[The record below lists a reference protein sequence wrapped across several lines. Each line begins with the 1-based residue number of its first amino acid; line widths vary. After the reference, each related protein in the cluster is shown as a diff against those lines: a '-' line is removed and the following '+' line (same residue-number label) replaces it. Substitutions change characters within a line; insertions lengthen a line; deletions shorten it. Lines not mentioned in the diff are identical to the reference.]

1 MEVEMLDIRIAEKNH
16 HQAISECVDAAYR
29 MYIQRIGKKPAPM
42 LADYNELI
50 SKNLVYVATAKE
62 EVKGLIVLMM
72 QGNYLLIENVAVH
85 PVFQGQGVGRRLI
98 EFAIEFAK
106 EADLQE
112 VRLYT
117 NELMTENLQYYPTF
131 GFIEVDRRIVDGYSR
146 VYMSKSL

>member
-1 MEVEMLDIRIAEKNH
+1 MLDIRIAEKNH